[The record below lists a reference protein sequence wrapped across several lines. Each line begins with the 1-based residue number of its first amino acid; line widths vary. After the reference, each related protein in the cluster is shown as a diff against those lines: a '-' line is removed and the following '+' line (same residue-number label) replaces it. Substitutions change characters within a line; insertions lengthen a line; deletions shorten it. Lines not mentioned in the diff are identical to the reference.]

1 MHFSVLAHALIY
13 LSGNRTHD
21 LRIRSTITLISN
33 YSNPEVVGSIPTEV
47 SVEFRS
53 QSEDLFRTQLKI
65 RKMDDDSKH
74 MAPNMQRGLSKHRK
88 SDVMNN

>member
-1 MHFSVLAHALIY
+1 MFVTCLSYRTSLLA
-13 LSGNRTHD
+13 
-21 LRIRSTITLISN
+21 
-33 YSNPEVVGSIPTEV
+33 V
-47 SVEFRS
+47 VEFRS